1 MTNAGIELELNGVLI
16 HTRDFTWSANVN
28 LTWYKNEIAALPE
41 SRKGMTV
48 DGVRGF
54 SSGSYFYGEGQPMYT
69 FHMKKYAGVNE
80 KGEAMY
86 WKNVTDPATGKVSR
100 EKTTAYSDG
109 SYYLCG
115 TALPDVY
122 GGFGTQLSYKGFD
135 LSLAFSYQIGGQV
148 YDGDYASYMS
158 SPTSGGGRGNN
169 LHADILKAWTPDNT
183 GSSIPRYQWGD
194 LNSTSTSDRFL
205 TDASYL
211 SLNNINFG
219 YTLPDNVVKKL
230 QLKSLRFYLAC
241 ENVWVWSKRQGLDP
255 RQSLTGAVNN
265 TYYAPIR
272 TISGGLTLSF

>member
-1 MTNAGIELELNGVLI
+1 M
-16 HTRDFTWSANVN
+16 
-28 LTWYKNEIAALPE
+28 
-41 SRKGMTV
+41 
-48 DGVRGF
+48 
-54 SSGSYFYGEGQPMYT
+54 
-69 FHMKKYAGVNE
+69 NE

-194 LNSTSTSDRFL
+194 LNSTSTSDRFPYRRKL
-205 TDASYL
+205 PEPQQHQLRLYTARQCCKETPAQEPPFL
-211 SLNNINFG
+211 SG
-219 YTLPDNVVKKL
+219 VRECMGME
-230 QLKSLRFYLAC
+230 Q
-241 ENVWVWSKRQGLDP
+241 
-255 RQSLTGAVNN
+255 
-265 TYYAPIR
+265 APG
-272 TISGGLTLSF
+272 S